1 MIKSNK
7 LCGLAALM
15 LVVSMNWS
23 LAAPHSAPAKTGIH
37 KVEHVPQF
45 SKTKH
50 FPVASSIPKS
60 AVSSKELVQARKLI
74 GKRGSFYG
82 VVASIY
88 VPKNSDGNYYIDF
101 SKQWKSQLSA
111 AVSAQHAANFPNLK
125 QLEHHKV
132 IVTGTFSL
140 YGGDHPE
147 ILVTDPNQ
155 IHLLK

>member
-1 MIKSNK
+1 
-7 LCGLAALM
+7 M

-23 LAAPHSAPAKTGIH
+23 LAAPHAAPAKSGRHTG
-37 KVEHVPQF
+37 EPVPQF
-45 SKTKH
+45 SKTRH
-50 FPVASSIPKS
+50 FSFASSILKG

-88 VPKNSDGNYYIDF
+88 LPKNGDGNFYIDF
-101 SKQWKSQLSA
+101 SKQWKNELSA
-111 AVSAQHAANFPNLK
+111 AVSAKHAANFPNLK
-125 QLEHHKV
+125 LLEHHKV
-132 IVTGTFSL
+132 LVSGTFSL

-147 ILVTDPNQ
+147 IVVTDPNQ